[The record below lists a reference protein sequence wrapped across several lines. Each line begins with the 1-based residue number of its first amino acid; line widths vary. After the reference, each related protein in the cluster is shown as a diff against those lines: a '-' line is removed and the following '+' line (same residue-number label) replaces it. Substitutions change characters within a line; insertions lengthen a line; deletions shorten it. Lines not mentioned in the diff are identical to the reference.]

1 MLIISLGT
9 RCQGRWLI
17 FFILYLM
24 TFSTS
29 KFIGIVTISWR
40 RCCFYCVWV
49 DPTRVAT
56 TGNRING
63 DDKNEWATGKAHR
76 FYKGEQWARKSSI
89 GIPTERVKE
98 LLSIFS
104 YIVFWVVRSWWPEG
118 IHCASHAPTESFSAE
133 SAYISL
139 TSYIIES
146 RSCWTNDQ
154 KGERW
159 RHVGEWERK
168 KDREKDRDPYSRQKP
183 VLLEVTLGLF
193 GRHVNAPAVISCL
206 RSHYF
211 FFHRIFASNSVF
223 LSLFKR
229 KSGWNWMEYWLSWVR
244 ARLHLHIC

>member
-1 MLIISLGT
+1 MAHFFHFVFDDVLDFQVHRHRDDFLATLLFLLCLSWSHSSSYNGK
-9 RCQGRWLI
+9 QNKWRWQEWMGASVLQ
-17 FFILYLM
+17 
-24 TFSTS
+24 
-29 KFIGIVTISWR
+29 R
-40 RCCFYCVWV
+40 R
-49 DPTRVAT
+49 AM
-56 TGNRING
+56 
-63 DDKNEWATGKAHR
+63 
-76 FYKGEQWARKSSI
+76 GEKVESSI

-98 LLSIFS
+98 LLPIFS

-146 RSCWTNDQ
+146 RSCWTNDR